1 MSEIN
6 RREKDFAQE
15 NANRIVKAIF
25 ESDKRI
31 RYCAVIGEK
40 GEELVGGIRPGIKSL
55 EPGIGSAKLRM
66 QSLIGL
72 GMTQSWNKLHGD
84 ADYMIA
90 HRDRVMFF
98 IFPLSSIR
106 LLLASVEPDYP
117 LSEFPK
123 VLDIVSGLR
132 KKNH

>member
-6 RREKDFAQE
+6 KRDEDFAHE
-15 NANRIVKAIF
+15 SANSVVKAIF
-25 ESDKRI
+25 ESDRRI
-31 RYCAVIGEK
+31 QYCAVIGER

-55 EPGIGSAKLRM
+55 EPGIGSTKLRM

-72 GMTQSWNKLHGD
+72 AMTQSWNKLHGD
-84 ADYMIA
+84 ADYIIA
-90 HRDRVMFF
+90 HRDRVMFL
-98 IFPLSSIR
+98 IFPLSGIR

-132 KKNH
+132 KKNR